1 MTYLLVFVAG
11 VIVGRLALLT
21 EVQRNENEK
30 LQQIRR
36 IKKKLEMSGHKCNAR
51 VYVKDNQL
59 HVDMREEGTE
69 K

>member
-1 MTYLLVFVAG
+1 MTYLIVFVAG

-36 IKKKLEMSGHKCNAR
+36 IKKKLEMSGHKGNAR

-59 HVDMREEGTE
+59 HIDMREEGAE
-69 K
+69 E